1 MCLFSLN
8 FDVNFLSQSRR
19 NLVETMFKIILK
31 TLELTWDLA
40 LKRSFTSVRVFM
52 LPEVVKEFNLKI
64 FIVILL

>member
-19 NLVETMFKIILK
+19 NVVETMFKIILK
-31 TLELTWDLA
+31 TFELTWDLA

>member
-31 TLELTWDLA
+31 TFELTWDLA